1 MGWVCWLT
9 YGTYVALIT
18 SVGAVIARGL
28 YNPRLTHQAQS
39 LQPLSNTKLQGSG
52 SMLPSPYKDCAT
64 AVHCMGSGPMVLPGL
79 LFLFFFHFIQ
89 VSIHLHASA
98 HAHTHTHAPPPPLEK
113 LSSLYQ
119 TTALLLAPAACYN
132 MKSDTVNLPPNL
144 SEWIGFRWQC
154 CGARGL

>member
-79 LFLFFFHFIQ
+79 LFLFFSFHLG
-89 VSIHLHASA
+89 VNTSA
-98 HAHTHTHAPPPPLEK
+98 CKCTRAHTHAPPPPLEK
-113 LSSLYQ
+113 LSSLYL
-119 TTALLLAPAACYN
+119 TTALLLAPAACCN